1 MSCRGI
7 YDCFLSRQRTCEAPY
22 YFETPTFIYFQVYV
36 IIIQL
41 INLFFMGFTVKN
53 IHETFKYK
61 EQMMYVN
68 KYPCFNFLNV

>member
-1 MSCRGI
+1 MSYRGK
-7 YDCFLSRQRTCEAPY
+7 YNCFLGREKTRETPY

-41 INLFFMGFTVKN
+41 INLFLMGFTVKK
-53 IHETFKYK
+53 IHETFKHK

-68 KYPCFNFLNV
+68 KNPCFNFF